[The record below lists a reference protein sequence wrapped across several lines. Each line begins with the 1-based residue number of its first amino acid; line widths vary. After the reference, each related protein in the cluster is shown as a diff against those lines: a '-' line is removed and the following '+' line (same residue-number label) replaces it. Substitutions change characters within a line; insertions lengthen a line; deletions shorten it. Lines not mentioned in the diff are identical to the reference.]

1 MPSIT
6 TEKEGGEGIPVVLME
21 AMSCGLPVIS
31 TSCGATDELVNEY
44 IIRER
49 SASDIAQ
56 KIDLLAS
63 DINLRVKQG
72 KNNQVIVKKS
82 YSIKNFESLYNYF
95 LNSINKK

>member
-1 MPSIT
+1 
-6 TEKEGGEGIPVVLME
+6 ME
-21 AMSCGLPVIS
+21 AKACGLPVIS
-31 TSCGATDELVNEY
+31 TASGATDELVNEY

-72 KNNQVIVKKS
+72 KI
-82 YSIKNFESLYNYF
+82 
-95 LNSINKK
+95 INKLSKNLIQ